1 VRKTVI
7 ITGVTSF
14 LGFHLAAAFA
24 KANYRVVGT
33 CFTPPDNLDRL
44 RGARLDGLKKNAI
57 ETRLLDI
64 RDPCAIH
71 RLMES
76 EMPDVWVQQAGIGR
90 DFALPSYNVAR
101 ANEINIEALDNI
113 YAGLAGSGS
122 TLILTG
128 SGMEY
133 GLAAPPCLE
142 DAFCQ
147 PRSPYGTN
155 RLQATMRARQLSA
168 RYKLRTRVARIFT
181 VFGELDSPDRLVTRL
196 INSLAHGRDVSI
208 APHTARDI
216 CDVRDVARAYVRLAE
231 EHPGLEP
238 FEIFNICRGS
248 STSLRE
254 VALVTAALLK
264 KDKGLIREDPA
275 MIRSDELAE
284 LSGDSGKARLKIGW
298 SASPIMSGLGRL
310 IEQVDREA
318 RETV

>member
-1 VRKTVI
+1 MRKTVI

-14 LGFHLAAAFA
+14 LGFHLAIAFD
-24 KANYRVVGT
+24 KMNYRVVGT
-33 CFTPPDNLDRL
+33 CFTPSDNLDRL
-44 RGARLDGLKKNAI
+44 RGARLDGLRKNAI

-64 RDPCAIH
+64 RDPCAIR
-71 RLMES
+71 RLIGS
-76 EMPDVWVQQAGIGR
+76 RMPDVWVQQAGIGR
-90 DFALPSYNVAR
+90 DFARPSYNLPR
-101 ANEINIEALDNI
+101 ANEINVEALDNI
-113 YAGLAGSGS
+113 YAGLAGSGC

-133 GLAAPPCLE
+133 GLTPPPCFE
-142 DAFCQ
+142 DAFCL

-208 APHTARDI
+208 APNTARDI

-238 FEIFNICRGS
+238 FEIFNICSGS

-254 VALVTAALLK
+254 VALVTAALLE
-264 KDKGLIREDPA
+264 KDKGLIRENPA
-275 MIRSDELAE
+275 MMRPDELAE
-284 LSGDSGKARLKIGW
+284 LSGDSSKARKKIGW
-298 SASPIMSGLGRL
+298 SASPIVGGLSRL
-310 IEQVDREA
+310 IEQMDRQA
-318 RETV
+318 HETV